1 MRKRTSERKFVA
13 CEAAAIKQLLNATSS
28 CVYVV
33 PSPPK
38 TDGAQRWSNDT
49 MRVCRTLALMVRAC
63 FRFDVPEDI
72 RDPEFSGFSSRAS

>member
-13 CEAAAIKQLLNATSS
+13 CEAIKQLLNATSS

-49 MRVCRTLALMVRAC
+49 MRVSRTLALMVRAC

-72 RDPEFSGFSSRAS
+72 RDPEFSGSSSRAS